1 MTSQAKVYVAV
12 IASFSE
18 DGNLFPRRLRWEDG
32 CEYSIEKVLDV
43 RPAAA
48 LKAGSQGDHYT
59 VQING
64 HQSYLIFERS
74 PNISGTNLK
83 NGLWNEN
90 NRFAR
95 ETNNADRS
103 LSDRLFII
111 KILLTILLLRFR
123 KLNIVMSKRVGY
135 N

>member
-32 CEYSIEKVLDV
+32 REYSIEKILDV

-48 LKAGSQGDHYT
+48 LKAGGQGDRIRSKSMVIRVIFSLSE
-59 VQING
+59 VQISAE
-64 HQSYLIFERS
+64 QTLE
-74 PNISGTNLK
+74 

-90 NRFAR
+90 KQFHHN
-95 ETNNADRS
+95 
-103 LSDRLFII
+103 
-111 KILLTILLLRFR
+111 
-123 KLNIVMSKRVGY
+123 
-135 N
+135 